1 MLVVHYG
8 IIISL
13 FVTFMIMSLSIAV
26 VSFNK
31 FRDKLSNVYFSV
43 LFNN

>member
-31 FRDKLSNVYFSV
+31 F
-43 LFNN
+43 